1 MLIRNGLMRATIVF
15 FAIVQ
20 LLLRGV
26 AVSHCHARES
36 LSNAADHGTRPHI
49 HLTGRSRSS
58 HDHGHQHH
66 HTHRHDHHEESP
78 TPNVPLPDH
87 DESALYVGC
96 EILTAAVA
104 RVELPAADRVLT
116 IDSDFGR
123 VADSLLTQFVA
134 YSETGPPEGSIFAPS
149 DVLPHMLRL

>member
-1 MLIRNGLMRATIVF
+1 MLIWNGLMRATIVL

-26 AVSHCHARES
+26 AVSHCHAHES

-58 HDHGHQHH
+58 HDHGHQHGH
-66 HTHRHDHHEESP
+66 SHRHNHHDESP
-78 TPNVPLPDH
+78 TPNVPSPDH

-104 RVELPAADRVLT
+104 RVELPAADRVST

-123 VADSLLTQFVA
+123 AADSLLTQFVA
-134 YSETGPPEGSIFAPS
+134 YSETGPPEGSIFATL

>member
-1 MLIRNGLMRATIVF
+1 MFIWNGLMRATIVF

-26 AVSHCHARES
+26 AVSHCHAHES

-58 HDHGHQHH
+58 HDHGHQHGH
-66 HTHRHDHHEESP
+66 SHRHDHHDESP
-78 TPNVPLPDH
+78 TANVPSPDH
-87 DESALYVGC
+87 DESALDVGC

-104 RVELPAADRVLT
+104 RVELPAADRVST
-116 IDSDFGR
+116 AYSDFGR

-134 YSETGPPEGSIFAPS
+134 YSETGPPEGSIFAPLV
-149 DVLPHMLRL
+149 VLPHMLRL